1 MEEITLGNITFSTY
15 DLGGHEQARRVWKD
29 YYTSVDAIVFL
40 VDSCDQP
47 RFVESRHE
55 LDVRDN
61 LTFAEPSP
69 GRGFEDRSRCCS
81 GKQNRQA
88 RGLLRRYTPL
98 FFRSSGICHC

>member
-47 RFVESRHE
+47 RFTESRHE
-55 LDVRDN
+55 LDVTLLFDI
-61 LTFAEPSP
+61 AEPSP
-69 GRGFEDRSRCCS
+69 G
-81 GKQNRQA
+81 
-88 RGLLRRYTPL
+88 
-98 FFRSSGICHC
+98 